1 MSLRF
6 FNIFTK
12 MIAGLPAQAI
22 PKALELE
29 CKMLEEDLECN
40 RLALS
45 EDTASVLCFSQFVQF
60 AKQGRL
66 MHCTKSLPPDHIEFY
81 KETIVRLVHANVLP
95 QSAMDQF
102 DHAFISCL

>member
-6 FNIFTK
+6 FNVFTK
-12 MIAGLPAQAI
+12 TIARLPVQAI

-29 CKMLEEDLECN
+29 CKMLENDLECN
-40 RLALS
+40 RLAIS
-45 EDTASVLCFSQFVQF
+45 EDTTSVLCFSQFVHF
-60 AKQGRL
+60 AKQGRV
-66 MHCTKSLPPDHIEFY
+66 MRGTMPLPADHIEFY

-102 DHAFISCL
+102 DHAFISYI

>member
-6 FNIFTK
+6 FYVFTK
-12 MIAGLPAQAI
+12 TIARLPVQAI

-29 CKMLEEDLECN
+29 CKMLEDDLEYN

-45 EDTASVLCFSQFVQF
+45 EDTTSVLCFSQFVQF
-60 AKQGRL
+60 AKQGRI
-66 MHCTKSLPPDHIEFY
+66 MRCTRPLPPDHIEFY
-81 KETIVRLVHANVLP
+81 KETIVRLVHANLLP

-102 DHAFISCL
+102 DHAFISYI